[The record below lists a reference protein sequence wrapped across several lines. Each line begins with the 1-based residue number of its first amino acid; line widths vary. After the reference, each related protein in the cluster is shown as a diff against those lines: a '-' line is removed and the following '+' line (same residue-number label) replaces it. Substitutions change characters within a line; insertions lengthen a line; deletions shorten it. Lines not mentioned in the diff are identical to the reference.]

1 MLENRL
7 VVNTSL
13 MPEGRFYAVVTLQ
26 ALSLRSA
33 IRLHA
38 VALRAV
44 SYVVLGCGA
53 TGGTVAPRR
62 ARTGHDVLG
71 TAPARAVVAA
81 VNAGGLRVE
90 GRAGSF
96 TVAVPAAAP
105 DDLP

>member
-53 TGGTVAPRR
+53 IGGAVAAGL
-62 ARTGHDVLG
+62 ARDGHDVLVRDPD
-71 TAPARAVVAA
+71 PAGVAA
-81 VNAGGLRVE
+81 VGAGGLRVE
-90 GRAGSF
+90 GPAGSF
-96 TVAVPAAAP
+96 PVAVPATAP
-105 DDLP
+105 E